1 MENPIDNLINQLS
14 RLPGIGEKTAQRLAY
29 YIIELDEARV
39 KDLTDSITK
48 AKENSGF
55 CSICNN
61 ITDKDPCSI
70 CSSDSRN
77 KKLICV
83 VEQPKDVMAIERG
96 QKYNGLYH
104 VLHGDIISS
113 VDGDEKIKKLI
124 ERIRDNEVEEIILTF
139 TPNASGQASIIYLS
153 ELLKPLGIK
162 VTKIAYGLPYGSDMD
177 FFDKDTINIAIANR
191 TEI

>member
-1 MENPIDNLINQLS
+1 MENPIGNLINQLS

-39 KDLTDSITK
+39 KDLTDSITR

-61 ITDKDPCSI
+61 ITDKDPCEI
-70 CSSDSRN
+70 CSNDSRD

-96 QKYNGLYH
+96 KKYKGLYH

>member
-1 MENPIDNLINQLS
+1 MENPIGNLINQLS

-48 AKENSGF
+48 AKANSGF

-61 ITDKDPCSI
+61 ITDKDPCEI

-96 QKYNGLYH
+96 QKYKGLYH

>member
-1 MENPIDNLINQLS
+1 MENPIGNLINQLS

-39 KDLTDSITK
+39 KDLTDSITR

-61 ITDKDPCSI
+61 ITDKDPCEI
-70 CSSDSRN
+70 CSNDSRN

-96 QKYNGLYH
+96 KKYKGLYH

>member
-29 YIIELDEARV
+29 HIIELDQERV
-39 KDLTDSITK
+39 NKLTDSIIK
-48 AKENSGF
+48 AKSLSSF
-55 CSICNN
+55 CSVCNN
-61 ITDKDPCSI
+61 ITDTDPCSI
-70 CSSDSRN
+70 CSSDIRN
-77 KKLICV
+77 KNIICV
-83 VEQPKDVMAIERG
+83 VEQPKDVMAIEKAG
-96 QKYNGLYH
+96 KYNGLYH

-113 VDGDEKIKKLI
+113 QDGDVKIKKLI
-124 ERIRDNEVEEIILTF
+124 ERIRDNEVNEIILTF

-177 FFDKDTINIAIANR
+177 FFDKETINIAIANR

>member
-1 MENPIDNLINQLS
+1 MENPIGNLINQLS

-96 QKYNGLYH
+96 HKYNGLYH

-113 VDGDEKIKKLI
+113 IDGDEKIKKLI

>member
-1 MENPIDNLINQLS
+1 MENPIGNLINQLS

-29 YIIELDEARV
+29 YIIELDESRV
-39 KDLTDSITK
+39 KDLTDSITR

-96 QKYNGLYH
+96 QKYKGLYH

-113 VDGDEKIKKLI
+113 IDGDEKIKKLI

>member
-1 MENPIDNLINQLS
+1 MENPIGNLINQLS

-29 YIIELDEARV
+29 YIIELDESRV
-39 KDLTDSITK
+39 KDLTDSITS

-55 CSICNN
+55 CSVCNN

-113 VDGDEKIKKLI
+113 IDGDEKIKKLI